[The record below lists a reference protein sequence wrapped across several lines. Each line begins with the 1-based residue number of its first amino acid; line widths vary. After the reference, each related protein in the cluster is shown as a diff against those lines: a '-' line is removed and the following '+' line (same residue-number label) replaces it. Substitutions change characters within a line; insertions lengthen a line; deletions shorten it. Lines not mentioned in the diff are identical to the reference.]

1 MLRKLLFWSHLVAG
15 LVAGLIVLVLSV
27 TGVLLTYEAQIEDW
41 AIARS
46 VEAPEGAAPLDADA
60 LVAAVQAGGAQPG
73 QALILPREAG
83 DPAKLQVGRNATAID
98 PYTGATMPEAG
109 ASVQALFHDVE
120 RFHRWLSTDGSTDV
134 GGTMVDLANL
144 AFVFLIAT
152 GLYLWIPPVFRW
164 VRIRS
169 QLFFRRGLPNA
180 QARDYNWHHVFGIW
194 ALVPI
199 FLIALSGVVISYPWA
214 SRMVYT
220 VVGEEAPQGR
230 GRPPAGA
237 AMPERFA
244 RETLDGAPVSYVALI
259 EGASA
264 ERPDWKRATL
274 VLPEAEAGYVA
285 VTLDAGNG
293 VQTSKQAALVLD
305 RASGEVATVRDTT
318 PTSRGAALRRWFRF
332 VHTGQVYGLLGQT
345 IAGVA
350 SAAAAVLVYTGM
362 ALGIRRLGRMARRR
376 RVA

>member
-1 MLRKLLFWSHLVAG
+1 MLRKIFFWSHLVAG
-15 LVAGLIVLVLSV
+15 LAAGLIVLVLAV

-46 VEAPEGAAPLDADA
+46 VTAPEGGAPLDADA
-60 LVAAVQAGGAQPG
+60 LIAAVRAGGVQPG

-83 DPAKLQVGRNATAID
+83 DPARLQVGRSATAID
-98 PYTGATMPEAG
+98 PYTGAPMPEAG
-109 ASVQALFHDVE
+109 AGVQTFFHDVE
-120 RFHRWLSTDGSTDV
+120 SLHRWLSTGGRTEV
-134 GGTMVDLANL
+134 GGAMVDLANL
-144 AFVFLIAT
+144 TFVFLIVT
-152 GLYLWIPPVFRW
+152 GLYLWIPPVLRW

-194 ALVPI
+194 ALVPL
-199 FLIALSGVVISYPWA
+199 FVIALSGVVISYPWA

-220 VVGEEAPQGR
+220 IVGEEAPQGR

-237 AMPERFA
+237 AMPQRFA
-244 RETLDGAPVSYVALI
+244 RETLDGEAKSYAALI
-259 EGASA
+259 DGASV

-293 VQTSKQAALVLD
+293 IQTSKQAALVLD
-305 RASGEVATVRDTT
+305 RVTGEVATVRDTT
-318 PTSRGAALRRWFRF
+318 PVSRGAALRRWFRF

-345 IAGVA
+345 IAGLA
-350 SAAAAVLVYTGM
+350 SVAAAVLVYTGM
-362 ALGIRRLGRMARRR
+362 ALGIRRLARMERRR